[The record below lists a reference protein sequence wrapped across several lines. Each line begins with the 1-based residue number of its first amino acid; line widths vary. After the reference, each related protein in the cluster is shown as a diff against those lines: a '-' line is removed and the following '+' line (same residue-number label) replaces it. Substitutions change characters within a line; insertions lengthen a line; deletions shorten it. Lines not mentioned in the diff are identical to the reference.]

1 MVSPLISLMQDQ
13 HNHLPPLLSSLVLTG
28 SLSPYYLCDAIK
40 AINSGIIKIIY
51 ISPEKLFSP
60 MFRRLLRLTSLAEQ
74 IELIVV
80 DEAHCISSWSFNFR
94 ADYLRLYSIVSF
106 IQESK
111 KERGSGNTC
120 GVLGLTGTG
129 GVRVKEVDSL
139 PLIHDRIFVNS

>member
-1 MVSPLISLMQDQ
+1 
-13 HNHLPPLLSSLVLTG
+13 
-28 SLSPYYLCDAIK
+28 
-40 AINSGIIKIIY
+40 
-51 ISPEKLFSP
+51 

-111 KERGSGNTC
+111 KERGSGNMC

-129 GVRVKEVDSL
+129 GVRVKEVDLL
-139 PLIHDRIFVNS
+139 PLIHDRIFVDS